1 MPLGHYSILM
11 WWRGVLYV
19 SPLTYWGD
27 NLWRML
33 PTNPSALPE
42 EIRLD
47 LWPSFTSPR
56 IKAAVCSYGPRPH
69 ESNFI
74 DHLESYRHPL
84 NTKCRWKAT
93 GCGEMSTSCRDWR
106 WDLQCST
113 PGCDGTAATA
123 AHKYGDFTSNK
134 ILYNQRGLKHTLI
147 FS

>member
-1 MPLGHYSILM
+1 MAGRSLCFTSDPAEAIIYDAC
-11 WWRGVLYV
+11 
-19 SPLTYWGD
+19 SPPT
-27 NLWRML
+27 L
-33 PTNPSALPE
+33 PALPE

-56 IKAAVCSYGPRPH
+56 IKAAVCSYGPGPH

-84 NTKCRWKAT
+84 NTKCRCKAT
-93 GCGEMSTSCRDWR
+93 GCGGRCRPAAEIEGGISGAR
-106 WDLQCST
+106 R
-113 PGCDGTAATA
+113 PGCDETAAAA

-134 ILYNQRGLKHTLI
+134 ILYNRGGLKHTLI